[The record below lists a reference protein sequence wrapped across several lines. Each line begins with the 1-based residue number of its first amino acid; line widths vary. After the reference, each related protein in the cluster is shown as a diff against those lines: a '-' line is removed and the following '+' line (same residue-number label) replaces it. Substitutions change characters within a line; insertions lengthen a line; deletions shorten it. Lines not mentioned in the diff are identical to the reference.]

1 MHCKDTILRTQ
12 NNWPYSKLIPNSGI
26 LDIMKNTK
34 LSNGAKALW
43 IAIILLFQIIGAAI
57 YYLLAPRDN
66 PPRA

>member
-1 MHCKDTILRTQ
+1 MSNYSIFILILFLFLAV
-12 NNWPYSKLIPNSGI
+12 LIIAI

>member
-1 MHCKDTILRTQ
+1 MPNYSIFILLLFLFLAV
-12 NNWPYSKLIPNSGI
+12 LIIAI

-66 PPRA
+66 PSHA

>member
-1 MHCKDTILRTQ
+1 MPNYSIFILILFLFLAV
-12 NNWPYSKLIPNSGI
+12 LIIAI

-66 PPRA
+66 PSHA

>member
-1 MHCKDTILRTQ
+1 MPNYSIFILILFLFLAV
-12 NNWPYSKLIPNSGI
+12 LIIAI
-26 LDIMKNTK
+26 LDIMKNTR

-66 PPRA
+66 PSHA

>member
-1 MHCKDTILRTQ
+1 MSNYSIFILILFLFLAV
-12 NNWPYSKLIPNSGI
+12 LIIAI
-26 LDIMKNTK
+26 LDIMKNTR

-66 PPRA
+66 PSHA

>member
-1 MHCKDTILRTQ
+1 MSNYSIFILILFLFLAV
-12 NNWPYSKLIPNSGI
+12 LIIAI
-26 LDIMKNTK
+26 LDIMKNTR

>member
-1 MHCKDTILRTQ
+1 MSNYSIFILLLFLFLAV
-12 NNWPYSKLIPNSGI
+12 LIIAI

-66 PPRA
+66 PSHA

>member
-1 MHCKDTILRTQ
+1 MPNYSIFILILFLFLAV
-12 NNWPYSKLIPNSGI
+12 LIIAI

>member
-1 MHCKDTILRTQ
+1 MSNYSIFILILFLFLAV
-12 NNWPYSKLIPNSGI
+12 LIIAI

-66 PPRA
+66 PSHA

>member
-1 MHCKDTILRTQ
+1 MPNYSIFILILFLFLTV
-12 NNWPYSKLIPNSGI
+12 LIIAI

-66 PPRA
+66 PSHA

>member
-1 MHCKDTILRTQ
+1 MPNYSIFILILFLFLAV
-12 NNWPYSKLIPNSGI
+12 LIIAI

-66 PPRA
+66 APRA

>member
-1 MHCKDTILRTQ
+1 MSNYSIFILILFLFLAV
-12 NNWPYSKLIPNSGI
+12 LIIVI

-57 YYLLAPRDN
+57 YYLSAPRDN
-66 PPRA
+66 SSRA

>member
-1 MHCKDTILRTQ
+1 MPNYSIFILILFLFLAV
-12 NNWPYSKLIPNSGI
+12 LIIAI
-26 LDIMKNTK
+26 LDIMKNTR

>member
-1 MHCKDTILRTQ
+1 MSNYSIFILLLFLFLAV
-12 NNWPYSKLIPNSGI
+12 LIIAI

-66 PPRA
+66 ASRA

>member
-1 MHCKDTILRTQ
+1 MSNYSIFILILFLFLAV
-12 NNWPYSKLIPNSGI
+12 LIIAI
-26 LDIMKNTK
+26 LDIMKNTR

-43 IAIILLFQIIGAAI
+43 IAIILLFQIIGATI

>member
-1 MHCKDTILRTQ
+1 MSNYCIFILILFLFLAV
-12 NNWPYSKLIPNSGI
+12 LIIAI

-66 PPRA
+66 PSHA

>member
-1 MHCKDTILRTQ
+1 MSNYSIFILILFLFLAV
-12 NNWPYSKLIPNSGI
+12 LIIAI

-66 PPRA
+66 ASRA

>member
-1 MHCKDTILRTQ
+1 MSNYSIFILILFLFLAV
-12 NNWPYSKLIPNSGI
+12 LIIAI

-66 PPRA
+66 SSRA